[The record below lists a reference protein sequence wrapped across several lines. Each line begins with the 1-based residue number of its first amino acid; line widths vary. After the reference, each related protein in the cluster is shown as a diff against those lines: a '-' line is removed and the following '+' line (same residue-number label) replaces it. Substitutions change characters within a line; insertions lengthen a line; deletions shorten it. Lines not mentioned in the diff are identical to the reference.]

1 MTCFVYRLSRCIGI
15 LSVAVVFAGCA
26 FGPQALAKNRL
37 DYNEV
42 VKTTTEEQLL
52 LNIVRLRYT
61 DTPSSLAVTTIAAQ
75 FELNRNFQLTPFFVA
90 SGAEVAKTWAAVLPQ
105 LGIAGADR
113 PTFSLTPLDDQEFTR
128 KLFTPVPLDGI
139 LYLAKTTWP
148 IATVFRLYLENLNWV
163 PNAQT
168 SSGPTP
174 KLSPAYEEFLRG
186 VRAMQ
191 VLQDRGQLVFGVEER
206 SEAQGSPLPAGSV
219 TARDMVEAAKSGYEY
234 RLDERGTSWTLF
246 KKTPQPVLLLDPRA
260 MESAEVREVTEV
272 FRLKRGLTKFPIT
285 QEN

>member
-1 MTCFVYRLSRCIGI
+1 MTCVAYRLGRWLGI
-15 LSVAVVFAGCA
+15 LSVAVVIAGCA

-105 LGIAGADR
+105 LGIGGTYR

-128 KLFTPVPLDGI
+128 KLFTPVPLDGLI
-139 LYLAKTTWP
+139 YLAKTTWP
-148 IATVFRLYLENLNWV
+148 ISTVFRLYLENLNWV
-163 PNAQT
+163 SNAET
-168 SSGPTP
+168 ASGPTP
-174 KLSPAYEEFLRG
+174 KAPPVFQDFQRG
-186 VRAMQ
+186 VRALQ
-191 VLQDRGQLVFGVEER
+191 TLQDRGQIVFGVEER
-206 SEAQGSPLPAGSV
+206 TEAQGSPLPPGSV
-219 TARDMVEAAKSGYEY
+219 TPRDIIEAAKSGYEY
-234 RLDERGTSWTLF
+234 RLDERGTAWTLL
-246 KKTPQPVLLLDPRA
+246 KKIPQ
-260 MESAEVREVTEV
+260 
-272 FRLKRGLTKFPIT
+272 
-285 QEN
+285 